1 MEKMAYEEKQSQL
14 SCINEYDSLRKVI
27 MVPPKHMQIKEVIN
41 EVQMHYLNENID
53 IDKAMAQHTNFME
66 LLEAEGAS
74 VIQLQENPQLNEQVF
89 TRDIGFTIGN
99 RFFVSSMKEAIRKE
113 EESVL
118 VDWLIGKQIPHYH
131 FGIPSIEG
139 GDVVVHGSS
148 VYVGM
153 NDRTSTEA
161 IELLKRELPG
171 YDIIPIRLREDIL
184 HLDCI
189 FNIISEDTAL
199 IYPPAMETQMYEQL
213 QKTFRLIEV
222 TEEEQFQLGPNV
234 LSIGSRKVISLPEN
248 SHTNEA
254 MREKGFTVIEVPFS
268 EIIKSGGSFRCCTL
282 PLLRG

>member
-1 MEKMAYEEKQSQL
+1 MGKMAYEEKQSQL
-14 SCINEYDSLRKVI
+14 NCMNEYDSLKKVI
-27 MVPPKHMQIKEVIN
+27 MVPPRHMQIKEVIN

-53 IDKAMAQHTNFME
+53 IDKAMAQHTNFVE

-74 VIQLQENPQLNEQVF
+74 VFQMQEKPQLNEQVF

-99 RFFVSSMKEAIRKE
+99 RFFVSSMKETIRKE

-118 VDWLIGKQIPHYH
+118 VDWLNEAQIPHFH

-139 GDVVVHGSS
+139 GDVIVHGST

-153 NDRTSTEA
+153 NDRTSDEA
-161 IELLKRELPG
+161 VKLLKQELPG
-171 YDIIPIRLREDIL
+171 YDVIPIRLRKDIL

-199 IYPPAMETQMYEQL
+199 IYPSAMETEMYEKL
-213 QKTFRLIEV
+213 RENFRLIEV

-234 LSIGSRKVISLPEN
+234 LSIGNRKVVSLPEN
-248 SHTNEA
+248 SRTNEA